1 MRKFRFGLKLFLALT
16 LVGAFFVAV
25 VTLANSNKVYADEGT
40 EIVDTL
46 VEETTTTTE
55 EEVVT
60 TTDTT
65 IEEEVVTT
73 TDTTTT
79 EEEENLTLTEDEK
92 GKIDEIIEWLS
103 NLNKEEL
110 LDFLNTAK
118 NWLVAGGIVTIIS
131 VLSAIIGLIASI
143 IKLNKEKIKNSNL
156 SDENKQKVLEMTANF
171 EKKLIEGNNQIKT
184 LLLNVINNMSDEEKK
199 AVEANISDVRA
210 KIESALNESNKNSNE

>member
-1 MRKFRFGLKLFLALT
+1 MRNFRFGLKFILALT

-25 VTLANSNKVYADEGT
+25 VTLGNNNKVYASEGEGT

-46 VEETTTTTE
+46 VEETTTTTTE

-60 TTDTT
+60 TTDTA
-65 IEEEVVTT
+65 

-79 EEEENLTLTEDEK
+79 EEEENLTLTEEEK

-171 EKKLIEGNNQIKT
+171 EKKLIEGNTQIKT

>member
-1 MRKFRFGLKLFLALT
+1 MRKFRFGLKLILALT
-16 LVGAFFVAV
+16 LVGAFFVAA
-25 VTLANSNKVYADEGT
+25 VTLGNNNKVYASEGTEGT

-46 VEETTTTTE
+46 VEETTTTTTTE
-55 EEVVT
+55 EEIVT
-60 TTDTT
+60 TTD
-65 IEEEVVTT
+65 
-73 TDTTTT
+73 TTT
-79 EEEENLTLTEDEK
+79 EEEENLTLTEEEK

-171 EKKLIEGNNQIKT
+171 EKKLIEGNTQIKT

>member
-1 MRKFRFGLKLFLALT
+1 MRKFRFGLKFILALT

-25 VTLANSNKVYADEGT
+25 VTLGNSNKVYASEGTEGT

-46 VEETTTTTE
+46 VEETTTTTTTE
-55 EEVVT
+55 EEIVT
-60 TTDTT
+60 TTD
-65 IEEEVVTT
+65 
-73 TDTTTT
+73 TTT
-79 EEEENLTLTEDEK
+79 EEEENLTLTEEEK

-103 NLNKEEL
+103 SLNKEEL

-171 EKKLIEGNNQIKT
+171 EKKLIEGNTQIKT

>member
-1 MRKFRFGLKLFLALT
+1 MRKFRFGLNLILALT

-25 VTLANSNKVYADEGT
+25 VTLANSNKVYASEGEGT

-55 EEVVT
+55 EE
-60 TTDTT
+60 
-65 IEEEVVTT
+65 EVVTT
-73 TDTTTT
+73 TDTTT
-79 EEEENLTLTEDEK
+79 EEEENLTLTEEEK

-110 LDFLNTAK
+110 LEFLNTAK

-171 EKKLIEGNNQIKT
+171 EKKLIDGNTQIKT

>member
-25 VTLANSNKVYADEGT
+25 VTLGNSNKVYASEGEGT

-46 VEETTTTTE
+46 VEETTTTT
-55 EEVVT
+55 T
-60 TTDTT
+60 TED
-65 IEEEVVTT
+65 EEVVTT

-79 EEEENLTLTEDEK
+79 EEEENLTLTEEEK

-110 LDFLNTAK
+110 FDFLNTAK

-171 EKKLIEGNNQIKT
+171 EKKLIEGNTQIKT

-210 KIESALNESNKNSNE
+210 KIESALNESNKNSNNE

>member
-25 VTLANSNKVYADEGT
+25 VTLGNNNKVYASEGEGT

-46 VEETTTTTE
+46 VEEETTTTTE

-65 IEEEVVTT
+65 I
-73 TDTTTT
+73 TT

-110 LDFLNTAK
+110 FDFLNTAK

-171 EKKLIEGNNQIKT
+171 EKKLIEGNTQIKT

>member
-1 MRKFRFGLKLFLALT
+1 MRNFRFGLKFILALT
-16 LVGAFFVAV
+16 LIGAFFVAV
-25 VTLANSNKVYADEGT
+25 VTLGNSNNVYASEGTEGT

-55 EEVVT
+55 EEELV
-60 TTDTT
+60 
-65 IEEEVVTT
+65 
-73 TDTTTT
+73 TTT
-79 EEEENLTLTEDEK
+79 EEEENLTLTEEEK
-92 GKIDEIIEWLS
+92 GKIDEIIECLS

-110 LDFLNTAK
+110 FDFLNTAK

-171 EKKLIEGNNQIKT
+171 EKKLIEGNTQIKT

>member
-25 VTLANSNKVYADEGT
+25 VTLANSNKVYASEGEGT

-46 VEETTTTTE
+46 VEEETTTTT
-55 EEVVT
+55 T
-60 TTDTT
+60 
-65 IEEEVVTT
+65 EEEVVTT

-79 EEEENLTLTEDEK
+79 EEEENLTLTEEEK

-171 EKKLIEGNNQIKT
+171 EKKLIDGNTQIKT

>member
-25 VTLANSNKVYADEGT
+25 VTLANSNKVYASEGTEGT

-55 EEVVT
+55 EEVVN
-60 TTDTT
+60 TTD
-65 IEEEVVTT
+65 
-73 TDTTTT
+73 TTT
-79 EEEENLTLTEDEK
+79 EEEENLTLTEEEK

-171 EKKLIEGNNQIKT
+171 EKKLIEGNTQIKT

>member
-25 VTLANSNKVYADEGT
+25 VTLSNSNKVYASEGDGT

-46 VEETTTTTE
+46 VEEETTTTTE
-55 EEVVT
+55 EELV
-60 TTDTT
+60 
-65 IEEEVVTT
+65 
-73 TDTTTT
+73 TTT
-79 EEEENLTLTEDEK
+79 EEEENLTLTEEEK

-171 EKKLIEGNNQIKT
+171 EKKLIDGNTQIKT

>member
-25 VTLANSNKVYADEGT
+25 VTLGNSNKVYADEGT

-46 VEETTTTTE
+46 VEETTTTTG
-55 EEVVT
+55 EEVV
-60 TTDTT
+60 
-65 IEEEVVTT
+65 
-73 TDTTTT
+73 TTT

-171 EKKLIEGNNQIKT
+171 EKKLIDGNTQIKT

>member
-25 VTLANSNKVYADEGT
+25 VTLANSNNVYADEGT

-46 VEETTTTTE
+46 VEEETTTTT
-55 EEVVT
+55 T
-60 TTDTT
+60 
-65 IEEEVVTT
+65 EEEVVTT

-79 EEEENLTLTEDEK
+79 EEEENLTLTEEEK

-110 LDFLNTAK
+110 FDFLNTAK

-171 EKKLIEGNNQIKT
+171 EKKLIEGNTQIKT

>member
-1 MRKFRFGLKLFLALT
+1 MRNFRFGLKLILALT

-25 VTLANSNKVYADEGT
+25 VTLGNNNKVYASEGTEGT

-46 VEETTTTTE
+46 VEEPTTTTEE

-60 TTDTT
+60 TTD
-65 IEEEVVTT
+65 
-73 TDTTTT
+73 TTT
-79 EEEENLTLTEDEK
+79 EEEENLTLTEEEK

-110 LDFLNTAK
+110 LEFLNTAK

-171 EKKLIEGNNQIKT
+171 EKKLIDGNTQIKT

>member
-1 MRKFRFGLKLFLALT
+1 MRKFRFDLKVILALT

-25 VTLANSNKVYADEGT
+25 VTLGNSNKVYASEGEGT

-46 VEETTTTTE
+46 VEETTTTTTTE
-55 EEVVT
+55 EES
-60 TTDTT
+60 
-65 IEEEVVTT
+65 VTT

-79 EEEENLTLTEDEK
+79 EEEENLTLTDEEK

-110 LDFLNTAK
+110 FEFLNTAK

-171 EKKLIEGNNQIKT
+171 EKKLIEGNTQIKT

-199 AVEANISDVRA
+199 TVEANISDVRA

>member
-1 MRKFRFGLKLFLALT
+1 MRKFRFSLKLFLTLT

-25 VTLANSNKVYADEGT
+25 VTLANSNKVYAETTEGT

-46 VEETTTTTE
+46 VEEETTTTTTE

-65 IEEEVVTT
+65 
-73 TDTTTT
+73 TT
-79 EEEENLTLTEDEK
+79 EDEENLTLTEEEK

-171 EKKLIEGNNQIKT
+171 EKKLIEGNTQIKT

>member
-25 VTLANSNKVYADEGT
+25 VTLANSNKVYAETTEGT

-46 VEETTTTTE
+46 VEETTTTT
-55 EEVVT
+55 T
-60 TTDTT
+60 
-65 IEEEVVTT
+65 EEEVVTT
-73 TDTTTT
+73 TDTTTN

-110 LDFLNTAK
+110 FDFLNTAK

-171 EKKLIEGNNQIKT
+171 EKKLIDGNTQIKT

>member
-1 MRKFRFGLKLFLALT
+1 MRKFRFGLKLILALT
-16 LVGAFFVAV
+16 LVGAFFVAA
-25 VTLANSNKVYADEGT
+25 VTLGNNNKVYASEGTEGT

-46 VEETTTTTE
+46 VEETTTTTTTE
-55 EEVVT
+55 EEIVT
-60 TTDTT
+60 TTD
-65 IEEEVVTT
+65 
-73 TDTTTT
+73 TTT
-79 EEEENLTLTEDEK
+79 EEEENLTLTEEEK

-110 LDFLNTAK
+110 FDFLNTAK

-171 EKKLIEGNNQIKT
+171 EKKLIDGNTQIKT

>member
-1 MRKFRFGLKLFLALT
+1 MRKFRFGLKLILALT

-25 VTLANSNKVYADEGT
+25 VTLGNSNKVYASEGTEGT

-46 VEETTTTTE
+46 VEETTTTT
-55 EEVVT
+55 T
-60 TTDTT
+60 
-65 IEEEVVTT
+65 EEVVTT
-73 TDTTTT
+73 TDTTT
-79 EEEENLTLTEDEK
+79 EEEENLTFTEEEK

-110 LDFLNTAK
+110 FDFLNTAK

-171 EKKLIEGNNQIKT
+171 EKKLIEGNTQIKT

>member
-1 MRKFRFGLKLFLALT
+1 MRKFRFGLKLILALT
-16 LVGAFFVAV
+16 LVGAFFVAA
-25 VTLANSNKVYADEGT
+25 VTLGNNNKVYASEGTEGT

-46 VEETTTTTE
+46 VEETTTTTTTE
-55 EEVVT
+55 EEIVT
-60 TTDTT
+60 TTD
-65 IEEEVVTT
+65 
-73 TDTTTT
+73 TTT
-79 EEEENLTLTEDEK
+79 EEEENLTLTEEEK
-92 GKIDEIIEWLS
+92 GKIDEIIEWLA

-171 EKKLIEGNNQIKT
+171 EKKLIEGNTQIKT

>member
-25 VTLANSNKVYADEGT
+25 VTLGNSNKVYADEGT

-65 IEEEVVTT
+65 
-73 TDTTTT
+73 TT
-79 EEEENLTLTEDEK
+79 EEEENLTLTEEEK

>member
-1 MRKFRFGLKLFLALT
+1 MRRFRFGLKLILALT
-16 LVGAFFVAV
+16 LVGAFFVAA
-25 VTLANSNKVYADEGT
+25 VTLGNNNKVYASEGTEGT

-55 EEVVT
+55 EE
-60 TTDTT
+60 
-65 IEEEVVTT
+65 EVVTT
-73 TDTTTT
+73 TDTTT
-79 EEEENLTLTEDEK
+79 EEEENLTLTEEEK

-110 LDFLNTAK
+110 LEFLNTAK

-171 EKKLIEGNNQIKT
+171 EKKLIDGNTQIKT

>member
-1 MRKFRFGLKLFLALT
+1 MRKFRFGLKFILALT

-25 VTLANSNKVYADEGT
+25 VTLENNNKVYASEGTEGT

-65 IEEEVVTT
+65 
-73 TDTTTT
+73 TT
-79 EEEENLTLTEDEK
+79 EEEENLTLTEEEK

-103 NLNKEEL
+103 NINKEEL
-110 LDFLNTAK
+110 FDFLNTAK

-171 EKKLIEGNNQIKT
+171 EKKLIEGNTQIKT

>member
-16 LVGAFFVAV
+16 LVGAFFIAV
-25 VTLANSNKVYADEGT
+25 VTLGNNNKVYADEGT
-40 EIVDTL
+40 EIVDNL
-46 VEETTTTTE
+46 VEEETTTTTTE

-60 TTDTT
+60 TT
-65 IEEEVVTT
+65 T
-73 TDTTTT
+73 TDTTTI
-79 EEEENLTLTEDEK
+79 EDEENLTLTEEEK

-110 LDFLNTAK
+110 FDFLNTAK

-171 EKKLIEGNNQIKT
+171 EKKLIEGNTQIKT

>member
-1 MRKFRFGLKLFLALT
+1 MRKFRFCLKLILALT

-25 VTLANSNKVYADEGT
+25 VTLGNNNKVYASEGTEGT

-55 EEVVT
+55 EE
-60 TTDTT
+60 
-65 IEEEVVTT
+65 EVVTT
-73 TDTTTT
+73 TDTTT
-79 EEEENLTLTEDEK
+79 EEEENLTLTEEEK

-171 EKKLIEGNNQIKT
+171 EKKLIEGNTQIKT

>member
-1 MRKFRFGLKLFLALT
+1 MRKFRFGLKLILALT
-16 LVGAFFVAV
+16 LVGAFFVAA
-25 VTLANSNKVYADEGT
+25 VTLGNNNKVYASEGTEGT

-55 EEVVT
+55 EE
-60 TTDTT
+60 
-65 IEEEVVTT
+65 EVVTT
-73 TDTTTT
+73 TDTTT
-79 EEEENLTLTEDEK
+79 EEEENLTLTEEEK

-171 EKKLIEGNNQIKT
+171 EKKLIEGNTQIKT

>member
-1 MRKFRFGLKLFLALT
+1 MRKFRFDLKLFLALT

-25 VTLANSNKVYADEGT
+25 VTVANSNKVYAETTEGT

-55 EEVVT
+55 EEVAT

-65 IEEEVVTT
+65 ITI
-73 TDTTTT
+73 
-79 EEEENLTLTEDEK
+79 EEEENLTLTEEEK

-171 EKKLIEGNNQIKT
+171 EKKLIEGNTQIKT